1 MGIGKITFGN
11 FGSNIFKTNNGQ
23 NIQSENVQETGKV
36 TTNPFGVSFKGN
48 VIHADVFESSKIN
61 ETKDAAQ
68 NNITTRGKLFISAVV
83 GNINNFNDAIKSR
96 MNSIVSFGKRITEK
110 TVNTIQKIANT
121 EVNFKTM
128 GEGIKNT
135 IINPYSVRNLTKRPV
150 IELEAMLKEEI
161 A

>member
-68 NNITTRGKLFISAVV
+68 NNIKTRGKLFISAFV

-96 MNSIVSFGKRITEK
+96 VSKCNAPIVCINDSIYSTKETYEHNRQFFETK
-110 TVNTIQKIANT
+110 
-121 EVNFKTM
+121 FKDKS
-128 GEGIKNT
+128 EF
-135 IINPYSVRNLTKRPV
+135 
-150 IELEAMLKEEI
+150 EE
-161 A
+161 